1 MFLVAV
7 ALIFLGLVCLLA
19 FFVSLAVT
27 RTTETV
33 EESEVPRRNLAAD
46 RPIPSTPP
54 VWRPRAS
61 VVTDGSA
68 APLRLSPAKR
78 ETKDLIVSGI
88 LFLDPSRRVKDEAA
102 RTGEL
107 SPDLYAGIKRMGQG
121 TLVVQGS
128 DFLIQCANAT
138 YRYSA
143 ADLDQILFVR
153 GGVALI
159 PYPVD
164 QPIPVFIT
172 ERHEEIREFIRSHS
186 KSL

>member
-27 RTTETV
+27 KTTEETD
-33 EESEVPRRNLAAD
+33 EMRPPRRTVPMD
-46 RPIPSTPP
+46 RPLPSPPP
-54 VWRPRAS
+54 VWKPRAA
-61 VVTDGSA
+61 VVTEGASA
-68 APLRLSPAKR
+68 PVRLAPARR
-78 ETKDLIVSGI
+78 ENKDLIVSGI

-107 SPDLYAGIKRMGQG
+107 SPDLYAGIKRMGHG

-138 YRYSA
+138 YRYSS

-153 GGVALI
+153 GGIALV
-159 PYPVD
+159 PYPID